1 MDALKL
7 GQQLVHLSNSDVLN
21 QCLVLHAKLKGAE
34 NKMLLLQSLIGTC
47 IYIVFGSCMVSVD
60 GP

>member
-7 GQQLVHLSNSDVLN
+7 GQQLEHLSNSDVLN

-34 NKMLLLQSLIGTC
+34 NKM
-47 IYIVFGSCMVSVD
+47 
-60 GP
+60 